1 MPIFCKDCIHNQVC
15 KYTERV
21 AELEKEIKDQYYITS
36 TQVIPLR
43 VECTHRRKENDN
55 KRPH

>member
-1 MPIFCKDCIHNQVC
+1 MPICKYCIHNQVC

-21 AELEKEIKDQYYITS
+21 AELEKEIKNQYYITV

-43 VECTHRRKENDN
+43 IECKHRREENDS
-55 KRPH
+55 RPAN

>member
-1 MPIFCKDCIHNQVC
+1 MPICKYCIHNQVC

-21 AELEKEIKDQYYITS
+21 AELEKEIKNQYYITS

-43 VECTHRRKENDN
+43 IECKHRRKENDCCSAN
-55 KRPH
+55 